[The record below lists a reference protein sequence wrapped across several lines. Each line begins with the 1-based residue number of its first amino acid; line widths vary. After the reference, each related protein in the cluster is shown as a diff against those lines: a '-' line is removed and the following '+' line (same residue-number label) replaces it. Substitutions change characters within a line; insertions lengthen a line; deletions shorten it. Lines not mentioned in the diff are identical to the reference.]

1 MKVSTTAGCA
11 EVAGLSVEELVLV
24 AELDGA
30 ELATALNAGL
40 F

>member
-11 EVAGLSVEELVLV
+11 EVAALLVEELALV

-30 ELATALNAGL
+30 ELATVLDAGL